1 MTQSNTLKVHPDD
14 DLVVALADLSAGEDV
29 VVGDQT
35 LRLQEAVKAKHKFAL
50 RAFTPGEKITMYG
63 VTVGVATTAIAP
75 GSVIT
80 VDNVRHGS
88 SDYSTD
94 GGQYDWQA
102 PNVTAWQDKV
112 FSGFVR
118 PDGQVGT
125 GNYWLV
131 VPLVFCQNRNVEVL
145 RTALQDAL
153 GYSTDSHYRQLA
165 WRLADQYRESAS
177 AGIEERSET
186 FAVNGRTFEYVDGV
200 KFLTHSAGCGGTRED
215 AITLCRLLAAYIHHP
230 NVAGATVLSLG
241 CQNAQMSLLQD
252 ELAALNPNE
261 IKPVHYFEQQAYGS
275 EQALIES
282 AIAKTFEGL
291 AQANQFRREPVP
303 LSKLSIGVE
312 CGGSDGFSGLS
323 ANPLIGQVVDRL
335 VALGGAGILG
345 EFPEL
350 CGIEQELL
358 DRCVSEDLRNRFS
371 ELMQAYERHAASVGA
386 SFDMNPS
393 PGNIRDG
400 LITDAMK
407 SAGAARKG
415 GTSPVVGVLDYP
427 EVVRAPGLNLL
438 CTPGNDVESTT
449 ALAAAGANVIL
460 FSTGMGTPTG
470 NPVVPVL
477 KISSNSQVAQRMD
490 DIIDFDA
497 GPIISG
503 ERSLPDLAEALLQ
516 LCVDTASGR
525 YVTKA
530 QRLGQDDF
538 IPWKRGVS
546 L

>member
-1 MTQSNTLKVHPDD
+1 MTQSKVLKVHPDD
-14 DLVVALADLSAGEDV
+14 DLVVALVDLPKGETIVID
-29 VVGDQT
+29 DQKLT
-35 LRLQEAVKAKHKFAL
+35 LVSFVKAKHKFAL
-50 RAFTPGEKITMYG
+50 KTFAPGDKLTMYG
-63 VTVGVATTAIAP
+63 VTVGVATVTIAP
-75 GSVIT
+75 GTLVSP
-80 VDNVRHGS
+80 DNVRHGS
-88 SDYSTD
+88 SDYTTES
-94 GGQYDWQA
+94 GPYDWHA
-102 PNVTAWQDKV
+102 PDVSKWQNTT

-125 GNYWLV
+125 GNVWLV
-131 VPLVFCQNRNVEVL
+131 VPLVFCQNRNVDVL

-153 GYSTDSHYRQLA
+153 GYSTDSHYRQMA
-165 WRLADQYRESAS
+165 WRLADQYRGSGSAHL
-177 AGIEERSET
+177 EERSET
-186 FAVNGRTFEYVDGV
+186 FAADGRTFEHVDGV
-200 KFLTHSAGCGGTRED
+200 KFLTHSAGCGGTRDD
-215 AITLCRLLAAYIHHP
+215 ATALCRLLAAYIHHP

-241 CQNAQMSLLQD
+241 CQNAQMDLLQE
-252 ELAALNPNE
+252 ELAVLDPDSS
-261 IKPVHYFEQQAYGS
+261 KPVHYFEQQAYGT
-275 EQALIES
+275 EQALIED
-282 AIAKTFEGL
+282 AIAKIFEGL
-291 AQANQFRREPVP
+291 AGANQYRRESVP
-303 LSKLSIGVE
+303 LSRLAIGVE

-323 ANPLIGQVVDRL
+323 ANPVIGQVIDRL
-335 VALGGAGILG
+335 VALGGTGILG

-358 DRCVSEDLRNRFS
+358 DRCDSDALRQRFT
-371 ELMQAYERHAASVGA
+371 ELMMAYERHAASVGA

-415 GTSPVVGVLDYP
+415 GTSPVMDVLDYP
-427 EVVRAPGLNLL
+427 EVARVSGLNLL

-470 NPVVPVL
+470 NPMVPVL
-477 KISSNSQVAQRMD
+477 KVSSNSKVATRMN

-503 ERSLPDLAEALLQ
+503 QNSLPQMAESLFQ
-516 LCVDTASGR
+516 LCIDTASGH
-525 YVTKA
+525 YICKA